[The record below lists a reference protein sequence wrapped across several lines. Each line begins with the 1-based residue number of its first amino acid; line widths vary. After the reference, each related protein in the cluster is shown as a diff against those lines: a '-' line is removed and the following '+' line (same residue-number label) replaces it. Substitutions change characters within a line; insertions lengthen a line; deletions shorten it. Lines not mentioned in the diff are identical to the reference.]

1 MTGPKQPK
9 TLDLE
14 EAVHL
19 HREALNAIVVDL
31 TKWLAR
37 QRDRYRASSRTYCN
51 NGHIDRSDYMQAH
64 AIAFDLCHKH
74 LAELKAKYKE
84 KSARSSCVMHQ
95 AHSEGGPSPLTS
107 DPTPEEIREAC
118 QQFQAGWTP
127 AERETRSHF
136 KHIPASTPVVKFSG
150 NG

>member
-1 MTGPKQPK
+1 MTGPKLPK

-19 HREALNAIVVDL
+19 HREALHAIVVDM
-31 TKWLAR
+31 TKWLTR

-51 NGHIDRSDYMQAH
+51 HGHLDRSDYMQAH
-64 AIAFDLCHKH
+64 AIAFEAAAKH
-74 LAELKAKYKE
+74 LAELKAKHKE

-95 AHSEGGPSPLTS
+95 AHSADGPSPLMA

-136 KHIPASTPVVKFSG
+136 KHAPASTPVVKFGG